1 MTTTE
6 TEATPKRR
14 TSAARIDVGAPFT
27 AEALELADRGVRI
40 ARTAAES
47 TLRVGDTVVLG
58 TLSLAQAWAEASPV
72 AGLAVPPVKV
82 AKDTWTTASEGMRDL
97 VAVL

>member
-1 MTTTE
+1 MTVTE
-6 TEATPKRR
+6 TETTPKRR
-14 TSAARIDVGAPFT
+14 ATATRSEGTPFT

-47 TLRVGDTVVLG
+47 TLRVGDVVVLG
-58 TLSLAQAWAEASPV
+58 TLSLAEAWAEASPV

-82 AKDTWTTASEGMRDL
+82 AKQTWTSTSDGLRDL